1 MIVVS
6 CSVPGS
12 QRNIDRVDHA
22 LWTTWQPSAIPCFT
36 IELLRELRAAS
47 AEIERRFSSPT
58 ISPLRYI
65 IIRSAVANVFNLGGD
80 LAYFARLI
88 EAQDEAGLAEY
99 ANLAVDVTFR
109 NYTGHNL
116 PNVTT
121 IALLEGDAL
130 GGGFESALSCDL
142 VIAEKHVKAGFPEV
156 LFNMFP
162 GMGGLSFLAR
172 RTSRQI
178 VNEVTR
184 SGRLYSAQELYDFG
198 IVDMVVESGE
208 AVTAARRL
216 LRQRYQQ
223 HEAHSAMNVVD
234 RLIRPVAR
242 DELDDV
248 VRLWVDSALRLTV
261 SRPRVD
267 EAPSQAA
274 NAGLRPQ
281 ANAADRRCRTVEHC
295 RVRRHVC
302 LEEKER
308 DHPCE
313 GASS

>member
-1 MIVVS
+1 MITTNRGQLVATIARADDRSLVLG
-6 CSVPGS
+6 PRIAA
-12 QRNIDRVDHA
+12 QHDRVDHA

-47 AEIERRFSSPT
+47 TEIERRFSSAT
-58 ISPLRYI
+58 ISPLRYV

-130 GGGFESALSCDL
+130 GGGLESALSCDL

-223 HEAHSAMNVVD
+223 HEAHTAMNVVD
-234 RLIRPVAR
+234 RLIRPVSR

-248 VRLWVDSALRLTV
+248 VRLWVDSALRLT
-261 SRPRVD
+261 SRGLEWMRRLHKQQTLAFARKPTLPIAAA
-267 EAPSQAA
+267 APSSIAA
-274 NAGLRPQ
+274 
-281 ANAADRRCRTVEHC
+281 
-295 RVRRHVC
+295 
-302 LEEKER
+302 
-308 DHPCE
+308 
-313 GASS
+313 